1 MDEAFA
7 LNLDRSDLEN
17 AGTATMGDHTAA
29 ILAALAI
36 TEAELSLVLEHEG
49 VSDADSL
56 TLELLSK
63 LFRNVSLARALGL
76 AVEDFLSVRILTGS
90 DPFANPQAALD
101 LAAHAEAIGESD
113 FSVAELDYLLRHV
126 YDETAGI
133 APVESSITLLLDG
146 IGTALQAVAAENAF
160 VPDPT
165 GSFTANR
172 LSLLL
177 AAEDLQT
184 AMVSARG

>member
-1 MDEAFA
+1 M
-7 LNLDRSDLEN
+7 
-17 AGTATMGDHTAA
+17 
-29 ILAALAI
+29 
-36 TEAELSLVLEHEG
+36 
-49 VSDADSL
+49 
-56 TLELLSK
+56 
-63 LFRNVSLARALGL
+63 
-76 AVEDFLSVRILTGS
+76 
-90 DPFANPQAALD
+90 
-101 LAAHAEAIGESD
+101 
-113 FSVAELDYLLRHV
+113 AELDYLLRHV

-133 APVESSITLLLDG
+133 APVESSITPLLDG

-184 AMVSARG
+184 AMVLLAGDSLLSEAEQEAFIEEHFATFLDVADAKQQLVGPTALKKPQARYGYVLRSLLLYLTKDVEHATGGSDARR